1 LKFSTPLKEAP
12 PISLAVKFSLFYRPK
27 VRTIAIEASV
37 IPTIYAATYN
47 NILGNEII
55 LDVHNPKETKGL
67 KLPPLVSIQQ
77 KMSRPKIKLYDSA
90 I

>member
-1 LKFSTPLKEAP
+1 MKFSTPLKEAP

-27 VRTIAIEASV
+27 VRTIAMEASV

-77 KMSRPKIKLYDSA
+77 KMRRPKIKLYDSA